1 MIVSN
6 SSLLVFASVMG
17 RWPRSGH
24 WDARS
29 PKESFRKSFY
39 LPDMVMSEHSASN
52 AVAGY
57 SLKES
62 WHEQWWGK
70 PQDLYRW
77 CKWPDGCHCYPSSSA
92 LLSETITF
100 MSDSLEFDSW
110 LITEHN
116 TLMLNLEL
124 QSRLVITD
132 LRWIFSVPSR
142 QNVQFSRAERAS
154 GTVSRAADRTAKIN
168 RLLEINTH
176 PSQWKGIL
184 GKLVEDKTWSLL
196 LLTLDFEDSDLPQEH
211 RPHTTFKWRAL
222 PTILRKEVLTA
233 ATAAPSSS
241 FKEVLFAS
249 VWCSLLQHT
258 PNRRGW
264 IAVYLL

>member
-142 QNVQFSRAERAS
+142 QNVQFSRAERAGNS
-154 GTVSRAADRTAKIN
+154 QQSCRQDSEDQQTPRDKHPPFTVKRNPGEAGRGQNLVPASADARFWGFWPASRTQT
-168 RLLEINTH
+168 TH
-176 PSQWKGIL
+176 HFQMESPSHNSQERGP
-184 GKLVEDKTWSLL
+184 
-196 LLTLDFEDSDLPQEH
+196 DSCYGCP
-211 RPHTTFKWRAL
+211 
-222 PTILRKEVLTA
+222 
-233 ATAAPSSS
+233 
-241 FKEVLFAS
+241 
-249 VWCSLLQHT
+249 LLQLQGS
-258 PNRRGW
+258 P
-264 IAVYLL
+264 LCFCLM